1 MGLNARVGNAAD
13 PKRKADATA
22 DEQKGAEDECDF
34 TCNVHGG
41 RFERPPINLLIERLL
56 NFRVIEADSFR
67 TVAIHRRLMTG
78 WDVADLTGPEG
89 EDWRVP
95 ASELEARQHRLAHLL
110 QEAGLPGALIQHPV
124 DLYYYAGGRQN
135 ASMFIPAA
143 GAGGSTTAGG
153 DGPVLY
159 VRRSLQRA
167 QFEGGGTN
175 CPHEVTSFPRMKKFA
190 ETLGE
195 RGVKLAPSLQF
206 GEIPKT
212 YSDRF
217 VSALSPL
224 GACGDVTSVVHGQR
238 ETKSIWEQEQLNAA
252 ADVQLRMF
260 EAVAAVGGE
269 GVTELEL
276 VAAAEAVSRSEGF
289 GGQVH
294 MRRFPLSCDR
304 GVIVAGRAGGIPSF
318 FDSAVGGTGAHP
330 LNGMGSGFTRIKS
343 NEPVLVDLVH
353 AHRGYIVDMT
363 RMFVAGSLNETW
375 VSRLEDMVAVKD
387 TVVGVLDQG
396 GLCSDAWT
404 EGFDLAQEL
413 GHGAHLMGM
422 EPDQSKF
429 LGHSVG
435 LQLDESPVVAAGFDR
450 PLPIGATM
458 AIEPKV
464 VHPEGSIGIE
474 DTWIR
479 DEEGMRPISADGLW
493 PSITEW

>member
-1 MGLNARVGNAAD
+1 
-13 PKRKADATA
+13 
-22 DEQKGAEDECDF
+22 
-34 TCNVHGG
+34 
-41 RFERPPINLLIERLL
+41 
-56 NFRVIEADSFR
+56 
-67 TVAIHRRLMTG
+67 MTG
-78 WDVADLTGPEG
+78 WDVADLAGPDG
-89 EDWRVP
+89 DDWRVP
-95 ASELEARQHRLAHLL
+95 ARELAARQEELSTLLAS
-110 QEAGLPGALIQHPV
+110 AGHPGALIQHPI

-135 ASMFIPAA
+135 ASLFIPAK
-143 GAGGSTTAGG
+143 GAGGSKETGG
-153 DGPVLY
+153 NGPVLF

-167 QFEGGGTN
+167 QHEGGGTD
-175 CPHEVTSFPRMKKFA
+175 CPHEVLSFPRMKQFS
-190 ETLGE
+190 ETLGQ
-195 RGVKLAPSLQF
+195 RGVTSAPSLQF
-206 GEIPKT
+206 GEVPKT

-217 VSALSPL
+217 VTAFSEL
-224 GACGDVTSVVHGQR
+224 GTCADVTTLIHTQR
-238 ETKSIWEQEQLNAA
+238 EIKSPWEQEQMDAA
-252 ADVQLRMF
+252 ASVQFRMF
-260 EAVAAVGGE
+260 EAVQAVGGE

-289 GGQVH
+289 GGQIH

-330 LNGMGSGFTRIKS
+330 LNGMGSGFTRIKA

-363 RMFVAGSLNETW
+363 RMFVAGSLDKTW

-387 TVVGVLDQG
+387 TVVDVLDRG
-396 GLCSDAWT
+396 GLCSEAWN
-404 EGFDLAQEL
+404 EGFGLAKEL
-413 GHGAHLMGM
+413 GHTAHLMGM
-422 EPDQSKF
+422 EPDQSRF

-435 LQLDESPVVAAGFDR
+435 LQLDESPVVAAGFER

-464 VHPEGSIGIE
+464 VHVGGSIGTE

-479 DEEGMRPISADGLW
+479 DEEGMRPITADGLW